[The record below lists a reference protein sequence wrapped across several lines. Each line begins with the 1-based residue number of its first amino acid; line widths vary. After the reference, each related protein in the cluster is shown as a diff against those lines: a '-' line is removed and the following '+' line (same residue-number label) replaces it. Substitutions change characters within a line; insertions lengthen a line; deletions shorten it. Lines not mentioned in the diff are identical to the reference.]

1 MTADLPR
8 RGMRSEIQALRAIA
22 VVAVVLFHLWP
33 TKLTGGFVGVD
44 IFFVISGYL
53 ITSHLMREVAREGA
67 VRLRKFWARRIR
79 RLLPAAFVV
88 LGFSLVATLVLM
100 SWGEWKQGLREILA
114 SAFYVE
120 NWVLAVDS
128 VDYLAAENSASLV
141 QHYWSLSVE
150 EQFYIIWPLLILGAL
165 WVARLLKT
173 DQVGQ
178 RRAMLIALIVV
189 FALSLATSVI
199 WTHTSSASAYFAT
212 PTRAWE
218 FAAGGLLAFLPTR
231 LSAPAES
238 RRGTRIH
245 VVVGWAGLGAIAYAV
260 IQYDGTVP
268 FPSYTALLPVLGTVA
283 VIWAGENASTWS
295 HTLIGRS
302 GPIQWL
308 GDVSYS
314 LYLWHWPLVV
324 LYPLIQGHPIGIKGG
339 LTLFVGMLVLAWL
352 SKKFVEDP
360 FRQGAWWK
368 PSWRSYGFAVSGM
381 AVLGIASV
389 VSTIV
394 IDGRL
399 AAASVEQA
407 PYASLRE
414 LQEEVDATL
423 ALSSWPIPDQLSGRD
438 AQAEEWVVDQC
449 IDVNSDSARERCVYG
464 DVSSDRTLVVIGD
477 SFATHLLPALRGAF
491 GGSYKIVPLTL
502 SQCPVVDVKV
512 ARSGLDSE
520 FAECE
525 AHNNRNWKL
534 LKEMNPDVLIVSDA
548 TATTYRRML
557 SPTSGEERAEAYKEG
572 VDEGYG
578 HVKDM
583 SVPVTY
589 VIESPPNAN
598 CKPLSGLSRPSDC
611 KSSKGSGVVAEL
623 VDYKIASA
631 RSRGI
636 DVIDMRSWMCTE
648 DGKCPLLV
656 GNSLTRADGA
666 HLSNDFAQRLSA
678 VFAAEMKAINL

>member
-1 MTADLPR
+1 
-8 RGMRSEIQALRAIA
+8 MRSEIQALRAIA
-22 VVAVVLFHLWP
+22 VLAVVVFHLWP
-33 TKLTGGFVGVD
+33 TRLTGGFVGVD

-53 ITSHLMREVAREGA
+53 ITSHLIREVAREGT
-67 VRLRKFWARRIR
+67 VRLREFWARRIR

-88 LGFSLVATLVLM
+88 LGFSLAATLVLM
-100 SWGEWKQGLREILA
+100 SWGEWKQGLREIFA

-120 NWVLAVDS
+120 NWALALDS

-150 EQFYIIWPLLILGAL
+150 EQFYIVWPLLILGAL
-165 WVARLLKT
+165 WGARLLKT
-173 DQVGQ
+173 EQVGQ
-178 RRAMLIALIVV
+178 RRAMLIALIIV

-238 RRGTRIH
+238 RRGTGVH
-245 VVVGWAGLGAIAYAV
+245 LVVGWAGLGAIAYAAV
-260 IQYDGTVP
+260 QYDGTLP

-283 VIWAGENASTWS
+283 VIWAGENASAWS

-302 GPIQWL
+302 GPVQWL
-308 GDVSYS
+308 GDMSYS

-324 LYPLIQGHPIGIKGG
+324 LYPLVQGHPIGTKGG
-339 LTLFVGMLVLAWL
+339 LALFVGMLVLAWL

-360 FRQGAWWK
+360 FRRGTWWK
-368 PSWRSYGFAVSGM
+368 ISWRSYGFAVSGM

-394 IDGRL
+394 IDGRI
-399 AAASVEQA
+399 AAANVEQA
-407 PYASLRE
+407 PYASLQE

-423 ALSSWPIPDQLSGRD
+423 ALSSWPIPDQLGGRD

-449 IDVNSDSARERCVYG
+449 IDVNSDSARERCTYG

-491 GGSYKIVPLTL
+491 GDSHKILPLTL

-520 FAECE
+520 FVECE
-525 AHNNRNWKL
+525 AHNDRNWDL
-534 LKEMNPDVLIVSDA
+534 LKEIDPDVLVVSDA
-548 TATTYRRML
+548 TATTYRRMVNP
-557 SPTSGEERAEAYKEG
+557 SSGEERRQVYKKG
-572 VDEGYG
+572 VDKGYG
-578 HVKDM
+578 RVAEV

-589 VIESPPNAN
+589 VIESPPIAN
-598 CKPLSGLSRPSDC
+598 CKPLSGLSKPSDC
-611 KSSKGSGVVAEL
+611 KSSSASGEIPEL
-623 VDYKIASA
+623 VDYKITSA
-631 RSRGI
+631 QSHGLH
-636 DVIDMRSWMCTE
+636 VIDMSGWMCNE
-648 DGKCPLLV
+648 DGKCPLLI
-656 GNSLTRADGA
+656 GNSLTRADGG
-666 HLSNDFAQRLSA
+666 HISNDFSQRLA
-678 VFAAEMKAINL
+678 VILATEMREVSP